1 MHFEEVIQKLNSEAT
16 DKRDKG
22 TKFEQIIQRWF
33 ENDDLYFIK
42 DQLENVFLWKDF
54 PFKGEFGTGQ
64 DIGIDLVI
72 KEKNGKY
79 HSVQCKCY
87 DDDTK
92 VTKEDVAK
100 FIASSNRVFHDK
112 NKKECTF
119 DNRFFIT
126 SNNNLTEN
134 ALKEI
139 QQQKTNKP
147 ILVTKSHL
155 EKSNIDWLELYN
167 QVILNAPR
175 CNLNRTQKQLRD
187 HQQKAL
193 NKTHNHFLNND
204 RGKLIMACGTGKTF
218 TALKIAENETNCQ
231 GLILFL
237 VPSIALL
244 GQTLYEWKYESA
256 KPFKAIC
263 VCSDSKISTKN
274 KKDEDDNV
282 ESVEDLAYPATT
294 DPDDIS
300 YQIAE
305 GRKMGVMTVIFSTY
319 QSIDVV
325 IEVFSKH
332 NPSKEEIDLIIADE
346 AHRTTG
352 YFESAKDQKVFTKV
366 HYDYNI
372 KAKKRLYMT
381 ATPRIY
387 SAKVKAKIKEKN
399 AQNNIINSLTA
410 ESNNNSQPKEEV
422 KNRDESV
429 VCSMDDPE
437 IYGEEIYRLSFS
449 EAVDK
454 ELLTDYKVLI
464 LTTSKELGKLDL
476 KYEENFEIPK
486 NVDLEDKA
494 RIWGSVSALSKLMTD
509 DDKIITDF
517 DPKKMKRA
525 VAFCGTIAFSRYAT
539 ATYNAIREYLLEERA
554 KNLENSRSCGCDSE
568 ELSSLTGCNT
578 LTLTVSSDNSEAK
591 ILKEDSLSLE
601 KKINVATTEKTEAV
615 PCIAPAKASVE
626 VSASTTA
633 DQNAN
638 TKETLTEEAE
648 TLKKILPISCHI
660 DGSMSALERDR
671 LLQNLKREPKK
682 GFCNILTNAKCLSE
696 GVDVPSLD
704 AVIFLSPKRS
714 KADIIQS
721 VGRVMRKAEGKDCGY
736 IIIPVLCDGYKTANE
751 AIDKSEEFAVV
762 WEVLNALRSHD
773 DRMDI
778 EVNTI
783 KAGGKPTHVFVVGDK
798 TNTYKTNS
806 SISDVTATN
815 TVIQT
820 VLNLGDIQKEFY
832 AKFVEKVGTKNY
844 IENWAKEVAELAVK
858 EYDRINDLITK
869 NLDTQHTFD
878 EFLQALRQ
886 NVNPNI
892 TREQAIEMLTQQ
904 LITKPIFEALFG
916 DENVTETNG
925 ISEGL
930 QKILNKLEG
939 DRSDKVYKKLAEF
952 YYYVKKRVSHL
963 QSSSLS
969 YSQKKAERQEII
981 KELYGKFFKNAF
993 PRVQEQLGIVY
1004 TPNEAVDFMINSVD
1018 DVLKE
1023 EFGKSLADEGI
1034 NILDPFT
1041 GTGTFITR
1049 LLEYIG
1055 KKDKNLLK
1063 NKFLHELHA
1072 NEIVLLAYYIA
1083 GVNIEM
1089 TYRDLTGEHLP
1100 FKKLCLQDTFLS
1112 YEEKIKRDEE
1122 IKQANELF
1130 GENAENA
1137 IAQQESEITVIIGN
1151 PPYSFGQK
1159 SANDNA
1165 KNQRYEK
1172 LEEKI
1177 KKTYIENAGK
1187 FIPTSLYDSYIKA
1200 FRYATD
1206 RIKDKGIICF
1216 ITNGGWLDSAS
1227 GNGFRKCLE
1236 KDFDKIYILNLRGNK
1251 RTKGEISKK
1260 EGEPFFESG
1269 CITTICITL
1278 LVKNGK
1284 NEGCQIKYCDIGDYL
1299 SRKEKIAKIAEAKS
1313 FFYLNLIEITSDTN
1327 GNWINKRNNSFDNFI
1342 PIYPEKKFE
1351 QQSKSFFITYS
1362 CGYKTN
1368 QDGLFYNF
1376 SKERLD
1382 KNYSKALD
1390 FYNSERERYHN
1401 SDKSISLEDF
1411 VNKDNDK
1418 LSFNLTVL
1426 DRIKQNIKIK
1436 FDDSENK
1443 IAFYR
1448 PFCIQ
1453 NFRDE
1458 KRLIRTISYMPKLF
1472 PNGNFK
1478 NLVISITGIA
1488 TPHDFSC
1495 IITDKPVEFKTSY
1508 NGQNFPLYWY
1518 EKVEKSNQGELDLFA
1533 ENSSPLDQYIRR
1545 DGISDWIL
1553 KRAKE
1558 LYSSQISN
1566 KSGNLEP
1573 LSLRGSL
1580 RPWQSNGFVNIG
1592 KLNNQVT
1599 KEDIFYYVYGFLHLE
1614 SYRKKFANNLK
1625 NELPK
1630 IPLVEDYATFEKISK
1645 AGRDLAELHLNFEP
1659 EPNVENV
1666 TEADY
1671 VNNYIKKVE
1680 ESKDKRELL
1689 FFDRANN
1696 VFERLPIPF
1705 EVDKWQI
1712 NGSTATWWIA
1722 DRYKVTVDKKTGR
1735 INDPNDY
1742 AREYGNPRYIIE
1754 LAKNVINIAIK
1765 TVAILDE
1772 LNKLQVEI

>member
-42 DQLENVFLWKDF
+42 DQLENIFLWKDF

-147 ILVTKSHL
+147 ILVTKLHL

-193 NKTHNHFLNND
+193 NKTHNHFLNHD

-294 DPDDIS
+294 DPDDIA

-539 ATYNAIREYLLEERA
+539 ATYNAIREYLLEA
-554 KNLENSRSCGCDSE
+554 ENKTL
-568 ELSSLTGCNT
+568 LSSSTSKNFSVENQQLESLGGCNPT
-578 LTLTVSSDNSEAK
+578 NEIMSEASVCS
-591 ILKEDSLSLE
+591 E
-601 KKINVATTEKTEAV
+601 
-615 PCIAPAKASVE
+615 CIAPSK
-626 VSASTTA
+626 
-633 DQNAN
+633 
-638 TKETLTEEAE
+638 AE
-648 TLKKILPISCHI
+648 TNGENNQTLQNEETHKKILPISCHI

-815 TVIQT
+815 KVIQT

-939 DRSDKVYKKLAEF
+939 DRSDKVYKKLAP
-952 YYYVKKRVSHL
+952 
-963 QSSSLS
+963 
-969 YSQKKAERQEII
+969 
-981 KELYGKFFKNAF
+981 KESRTA
-993 PRVQEQLGIVY
+993 
-1004 TPNEAVDFMINSVD
+1004 
-1018 DVLKE
+1018 
-1023 EFGKSLADEGI
+1023 
-1034 NILDPFT
+1034 
-1041 GTGTFITR
+1041 
-1049 LLEYIG
+1049 
-1055 KKDKNLLK
+1055 
-1063 NKFLHELHA
+1063 
-1072 NEIVLLAYYIA
+1072 
-1083 GVNIEM
+1083 
-1089 TYRDLTGEHLP
+1089 RD
-1100 FKKLCLQDTFLS
+1100 
-1112 YEEKIKRDEE
+1112 Y
-1122 IKQANELF
+1122 
-1130 GENAENA
+1130 
-1137 IAQQESEITVIIGN
+1137 
-1151 PPYSFGQK
+1151 
-1159 SANDNA
+1159 
-1165 KNQRYEK
+1165 
-1172 LEEKI
+1172 
-1177 KKTYIENAGK
+1177 
-1187 FIPTSLYDSYIKA
+1187 
-1200 FRYATD
+1200 
-1206 RIKDKGIICF
+1206 
-1216 ITNGGWLDSAS
+1216 
-1227 GNGFRKCLE
+1227 
-1236 KDFDKIYILNLRGNK
+1236 K
-1251 RTKGEISKK
+1251 RT
-1260 EGEPFFESG
+1260 
-1269 CITTICITL
+1269 L
-1278 LVKNGK
+1278 
-1284 NEGCQIKYCDIGDYL
+1284 
-1299 SRKEKIAKIAEAKS
+1299 
-1313 FFYLNLIEITSDTN
+1313 
-1327 GNWINKRNNSFDNFI
+1327 
-1342 PIYPEKKFE
+1342 
-1351 QQSKSFFITYS
+1351 
-1362 CGYKTN
+1362 
-1368 QDGLFYNF
+1368 
-1376 SKERLD
+1376 
-1382 KNYSKALD
+1382 
-1390 FYNSERERYHN
+1390 
-1401 SDKSISLEDF
+1401 
-1411 VNKDNDK
+1411 
-1418 LSFNLTVL
+1418 
-1426 DRIKQNIKIK
+1426 
-1436 FDDSENK
+1436 
-1443 IAFYR
+1443 
-1448 PFCIQ
+1448 
-1453 NFRDE
+1453 
-1458 KRLIRTISYMPKLF
+1458 
-1472 PNGNFK
+1472 
-1478 NLVISITGIA
+1478 
-1488 TPHDFSC
+1488 
-1495 IITDKPVEFKTSY
+1495 
-1508 NGQNFPLYWY
+1508 
-1518 EKVEKSNQGELDLFA
+1518 
-1533 ENSSPLDQYIRR
+1533 
-1545 DGISDWIL
+1545 
-1553 KRAKE
+1553 
-1558 LYSSQISN
+1558 
-1566 KSGNLEP
+1566 
-1573 LSLRGSL
+1573 
-1580 RPWQSNGFVNIG
+1580 
-1592 KLNNQVT
+1592 
-1599 KEDIFYYVYGFLHLE
+1599 
-1614 SYRKKFANNLK
+1614 
-1625 NELPK
+1625 
-1630 IPLVEDYATFEKISK
+1630 
-1645 AGRDLAELHLNFEP
+1645 
-1659 EPNVENV
+1659 
-1666 TEADY
+1666 
-1671 VNNYIKKVE
+1671 
-1680 ESKDKRELL
+1680 
-1689 FFDRANN
+1689 
-1696 VFERLPIPF
+1696 
-1705 EVDKWQI
+1705 WQI
-1712 NGSTATWWIA
+1712 F
-1722 DRYKVTVDKKTGR
+1722 
-1735 INDPNDY
+1735 
-1742 AREYGNPRYIIE
+1742 
-1754 LAKNVINIAIK
+1754 
-1765 TVAILDE
+1765 
-1772 LNKLQVEI
+1772 

>member
-42 DQLENVFLWKDF
+42 DQLENIFLWKDF

-193 NKTHNHFLNND
+193 NKTHNHFLNHD

-294 DPDDIS
+294 DPDDIA

-410 ESNNNSQPKEEV
+410 ESNNNNQPKEEV

-494 RIWGSVSALSKLMTD
+494 RILGSVSALSKLMTD

-615 PCIAPAKASVE
+615 PCIAPAKAFVE

-633 DQNAN
+633 EQNAN
-638 TKETLTEEAE
+638 TKETLTEEADKRE
-648 TLKKILPISCHI
+648 KILPISCHI

-798 TNTYKTNS
+798 TNTYKPNS

-993 PRVQEQLGIVY
+993 PRLQEQLGIVY

-1018 DVLKE
+1018 DILKE

-1063 NKFLHELHA
+1063 NKFLYELHA

-1137 IAQQESEITVIIGN
+1137 IAQQESEITVIIR
-1151 PPYSFGQK
+1151 S
-1159 SANDNA
+1159 
-1165 KNQRYEK
+1165 
-1172 LEEKI
+1172 
-1177 KKTYIENAGK
+1177 
-1187 FIPTSLYDSYIKA
+1187 
-1200 FRYATD
+1200 
-1206 RIKDKGIICF
+1206 
-1216 ITNGGWLDSAS
+1216 
-1227 GNGFRKCLE
+1227 
-1236 KDFDKIYILNLRGNK
+1236 
-1251 RTKGEISKK
+1251 
-1260 EGEPFFESG
+1260 
-1269 CITTICITL
+1269 
-1278 LVKNGK
+1278 
-1284 NEGCQIKYCDIGDYL
+1284 
-1299 SRKEKIAKIAEAKS
+1299 
-1313 FFYLNLIEITSDTN
+1313 YLN
-1327 GNWINKRNNSFDNFI
+1327 
-1342 PIYPEKKFE
+1342 
-1351 QQSKSFFITYS
+1351 
-1362 CGYKTN
+1362 
-1368 QDGLFYNF
+1368 
-1376 SKERLD
+1376 
-1382 KNYSKALD
+1382 
-1390 FYNSERERYHN
+1390 
-1401 SDKSISLEDF
+1401 
-1411 VNKDNDK
+1411 
-1418 LSFNLTVL
+1418 
-1426 DRIKQNIKIK
+1426 
-1436 FDDSENK
+1436 
-1443 IAFYR
+1443 
-1448 PFCIQ
+1448 
-1453 NFRDE
+1453 
-1458 KRLIRTISYMPKLF
+1458 
-1472 PNGNFK
+1472 
-1478 NLVISITGIA
+1478 
-1488 TPHDFSC
+1488 
-1495 IITDKPVEFKTSY
+1495 
-1508 NGQNFPLYWY
+1508 
-1518 EKVEKSNQGELDLFA
+1518 
-1533 ENSSPLDQYIRR
+1533 
-1545 DGISDWIL
+1545 
-1553 KRAKE
+1553 
-1558 LYSSQISN
+1558 
-1566 KSGNLEP
+1566 
-1573 LSLRGSL
+1573 
-1580 RPWQSNGFVNIG
+1580 
-1592 KLNNQVT
+1592 
-1599 KEDIFYYVYGFLHLE
+1599 
-1614 SYRKKFANNLK
+1614 
-1625 NELPK
+1625 
-1630 IPLVEDYATFEKISK
+1630 
-1645 AGRDLAELHLNFEP
+1645 
-1659 EPNVENV
+1659 
-1666 TEADY
+1666 
-1671 VNNYIKKVE
+1671 
-1680 ESKDKRELL
+1680 
-1689 FFDRANN
+1689 
-1696 VFERLPIPF
+1696 
-1705 EVDKWQI
+1705 
-1712 NGSTATWWIA
+1712 
-1722 DRYKVTVDKKTGR
+1722 
-1735 INDPNDY
+1735 
-1742 AREYGNPRYIIE
+1742 
-1754 LAKNVINIAIK
+1754 
-1765 TVAILDE
+1765 
-1772 LNKLQVEI
+1772 